1 MANSVRKVLIVE
13 DDLILNLLFRSYMEK
28 LGYNVVGELISGQ
41 MAIDAAREWDPIL
54 ILMDI
59 TLKGE
64 MDGIQAIKEIQTF
77 SDAPVIYITGNSD
90 SYHRTRAKETGYL
103 DYLVKPIVFDELK
116 ASVERHIDTI
126 HRTL

>member
-90 SYHRTRAKETGYL
+90 SRSEERRVGKECR
-103 DYLVKPIVFDELK
+103 
-116 ASVERHIDTI
+116 S
-126 HRTL
+126 